1 MNELDI
7 LGFNPQDVFN
17 HEDTPHAS
25 GNQNIYKPRPADSK
39 TDDGIYHSTIKI
51 IYNPF
56 DVKNSILEQ
65 QAYAMQDKDGWFT
78 VVSKLTINDTS
89 CPIFT
94 AWKKCRYAAEGTVLN
109 EQHKKGIF
117 QKRFSRY
124 VLIQVM
130 EDKNNPNLVG
140 QYMFWKLP
148 KSVYEI
154 LNAKT
159 NPSKDSG
166 RAAIPV
172 MDFLFGR
179 EIYLEVHPGPDDPK
193 QPDRKIREISYIGE
207 ISEDIV
213 SCKNPDGTPLLNA
226 EEQQVLDNYIAAMK
240 EVWRSRDPEFRAA
253 KTQEINA
260 MENTKKLGEI
270 YRNVL
275 EKIKGFAPNLI
286 EELGYHDWTPEQSAR
301 VQKWIDIVLKGEDPA
316 TYGDV
321 TVDPTPDANPFLNSQ
336 ETSNTY
342 TGTETATPVFPTP
355 APETNADD
363 ELPF

>member
-7 LGFNPQDVFN
+7 LGFNPQDLFN
-17 HEDTPHAS
+17 REETPHTS

-65 QAYAMQDKDGWFT
+65 QSYAMQDKDGWFT
-78 VVSKLTINDTS
+78 VVSKLTNNDTS

-130 EDKNNPNLVG
+130 EDKNNPDLVG

-154 LNAKT
+154 INAKM

-166 RAAIPV
+166 RAPVPV

-179 EIYLEVHPGPDDPK
+179 EIYLEVHPGPDDRNAPE
-193 QPDRKIREISYIGE
+193 RKLREISYMGE

-213 SCKNPDGTPLLNA
+213 SCTNPDGSPLLNA
-226 EEQQVLDNYIAAMK
+226 EEQQVLDTYVSAMK
-240 EVWRSRDPEFRAA
+240 EVWRSRDPEFRMN
-253 KTQEINA
+253 KTKEINA
-260 MENTKKLGEI
+260 QENTKKLGEI
-270 YRNVL
+270 YKRVL
-275 EKIKGFAPNLI
+275 EQIKSFAPNLI
-286 EELGYHDWTPEQSAR
+286 EELGYKEWTDEQKKR
-301 VQKWIDIVLKGEDPA
+301 VQNWIDIVLQGEDPA

-321 TVDPTPDANPFLNSQ
+321 TTDPTPDDDPFGLSSTSTSQ
-336 ETSNTY
+336 T
-342 TGTETATPVFPTP
+342 TP
-355 APETNADD
+355 APAPTIAEEDES

>member
-7 LGFNPQDVFN
+7 LGFNPQDLFN
-17 HEDTPHAS
+17 REETPHAS

-39 TDDGIYHSTIKI
+39 TEDGIYHSTIKI

-65 QAYAMQDKDGWFT
+65 QSYAMQDKDGWFS
-78 VVSKLTINDTS
+78 VVSKLTNNDTS

-124 VLIQVM
+124 VLVQIM
-130 EDKNNPNLVG
+130 EDKNNPDLVG

-148 KSVYEI
+148 KSVYEVI
-154 LNAKT
+154 NAKM

-166 RAAIPV
+166 RAPVPV

-179 EIYLEVHPGPDDPK
+179 EIYLEVHPGPDDRNAPE
-193 QPDRKIREISYIGE
+193 RKLREISYMGE

-213 SCKNPDGTPLLNA
+213 SCKNPDGSPLLNA
-226 EEQQVLDNYIAAMK
+226 EEQVVLDTYVSAMK
-240 EVWRSRDPEFRAA
+240 EVWRSRDPEFRLN
-253 KTQEINA
+253 KTKEINA
-260 MENTKKLGEI
+260 QENTKKLGEI
-270 YRNVL
+270 YKRVL
-275 EKIKGFAPNLI
+275 ENIKSFAPNLI
-286 EELGYHDWTPEQSAR
+286 EELGYKEWTDEQKAR
-301 VQKWIDIVLKGEDPA
+301 VQNWIDIVLKGEDPA
-316 TYGDV
+316 TFGNV
-321 TVDPTPDANPFLNSQ
+321 NTDPNPADDPFGLS
-336 ETSNTY
+336 S
-342 TGTETATPVFPTP
+342 ASTP
-355 APETNADD
+355 AAAPAAPAPVPVPVEDD
-363 ELPF
+363 TELPF